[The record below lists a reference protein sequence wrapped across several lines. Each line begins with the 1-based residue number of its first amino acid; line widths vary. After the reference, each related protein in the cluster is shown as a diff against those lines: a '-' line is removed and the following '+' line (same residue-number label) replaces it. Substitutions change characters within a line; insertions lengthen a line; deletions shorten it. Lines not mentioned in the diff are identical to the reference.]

1 MRFKL
6 NVTVTWT
13 KTNLAIKSAI
23 EQACAEVIS
32 PHYDPE
38 CTSGLEGTHSDE
50 SGHYHGRAL
59 DIGIRDM
66 PHLSIDNVCERAQA
80 LLGSN
85 YLVLREATHIHI
97 QRNKDTF

>member
-50 SGHYHGRAL
+50 SGHYHTG
-59 DIGIRDM
+59 
-66 PHLSIDNVCERAQA
+66 
-80 LLGSN
+80 
-85 YLVLREATHIHI
+85 
-97 QRNKDTF
+97 